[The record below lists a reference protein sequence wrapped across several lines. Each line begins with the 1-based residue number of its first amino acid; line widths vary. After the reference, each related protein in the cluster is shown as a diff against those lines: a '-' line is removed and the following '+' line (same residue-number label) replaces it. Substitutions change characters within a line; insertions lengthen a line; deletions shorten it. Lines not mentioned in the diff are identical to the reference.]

1 MRRCGLL
8 FLVAALCFSPAVL
21 ASAADWTGFYIGGQ
35 MMHGWGHTDWKYQL
49 GNTASHD
56 TRGWAG
62 GPLAGYNY
70 QFANNIVVGAET
82 DYSFGKIDGS
92 TPCPNPAFS
101 CTSEVT
107 KLGTTRIRAGYA
119 FGPLMP
125 YVTAGM
131 LYAQAKIATHIAGA
145 NFGSDENYFGW
156 TAGAGLE
163 YAITDNF
170 IARVGYAY
178 DDLRRNRSK
187 VDNNLVVINHPKIN
201 AVKFGVLF
209 KF

>member
-1 MRRCGLL
+1 M
-8 FLVAALCFSPAVL
+8 
-21 ASAADWTGFYIGGQ
+21 
-35 MMHGWGHTDWKYQL
+35 
-49 GNTASHD
+49 
-56 TRGWAG
+56 
-62 GPLAGYNY
+62 AGYNY

-170 IARVGYAY
+170 IARVRYAY